1 MLQVSAGFQ
10 EGSDMLKCVT
20 IIIGYLMLVS
30 TTALAQATPTTT
42 ADVPWLWI
50 IAGIIIVGG
59 IIWWYRKRSRGPR
72 V

>member
-1 MLQVSAGFQ
+1 MLLITAGFQ

-20 IIIGYLMLVS
+20 IIVGYLMLV
-30 TTALAQATPTTT
+30 TTT
-42 ADVPWLWI
+42 ADLPWMWI

-59 IIWWYRKRSRGPR
+59 IIWWYRNASRGPR

>member
-1 MLQVSAGFQ
+1 MLQISAGFQ

-20 IIIGYLMLVS
+20 IIVGYLMLV
-30 TTALAQATPTTT
+30 TAALAQATPTTIT
-42 ADVPWLWI
+42 DVLWVWI

-59 IIWWYRKRSRGPR
+59 IIWWYMKRGRGPR